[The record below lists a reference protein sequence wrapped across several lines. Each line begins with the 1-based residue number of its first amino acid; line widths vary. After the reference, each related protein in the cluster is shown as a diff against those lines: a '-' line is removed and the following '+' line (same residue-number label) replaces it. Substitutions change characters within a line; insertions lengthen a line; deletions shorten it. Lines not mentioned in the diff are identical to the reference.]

1 MDVQTNKPPPIRVSA
16 EGIAPNPIAMHEDSA
31 QAQAAA
37 EIQRLPF
44 LPPFQMFAAERM
56 RNTSRHDSEQHA
68 ANFLRSRGAGL
79 DVLEEY
85 VRWHAAKGY
94 WPNETPLGVAVGDC

>member
-1 MDVQTNKPPPIRVSA
+1 MNKPEPIRVSA
-16 EGIAPNPIAMHEDSA
+16 EGIAPKPITMHEA
-31 QAQAAA
+31 PTPGAA

-56 RNTSRHDSEQHA
+56 RNMSRHDSEQHA
-68 ANFLRSRGAGL
+68 ANFLRSRGTGL

-94 WPNETPLGVAVGDC
+94 WPNETPFGALKSKE

>member
-1 MDVQTNKPPPIRVSA
+1 MNKPEPIRVGV
-16 EGIAPNPIAMHEDSA
+16 EGITPNPIMMHEDPTQA

-37 EIQRLPF
+37 EIQRLAV

-94 WPNETPLGVAVGDC
+94 WPNETPFGALKSKE